1 MGVLEKAF
9 EKVAKNIMMKRR
21 KLTKKKK
28 QFSDE
33 FLNEQRRIYT
43 KELLY
48 NVEVILNPDTS
59 YPIEYYGPKEKDYG
73 SMYYHYEKELFMKL
87 LIKYKNYINVYTGE
101 GKEWL
106 PVAIIESTGIA
117 ERDIDGNDT
126 EEIKLSLL
134 KMAEKYGLDFCARNI
149 KGNKYKKI
157 EQKISLGLIVQE
169 KKYNKIDAILP
180 KN

>member
-1 MGVLEKAF
+1 MSILEKAF
-9 EKVAKNIMMKRR
+9 ETVGKDAEKRR
-21 KLTKKKK
+21 KLTKTK
-28 QFSDE
+28 QISDE
-33 FLNEQRRIYT
+33 ILKEQRRIYT

-59 YPIEYYGPKEKDYG
+59 HPIEYYGPKEKDYG

-106 PVAIIESTGIA
+106 PAAIIESTGIA

-126 EEIKLSLL
+126 EEIKISLL
-134 KMAEKYGLDFCARNI
+134 KMAKKYGLDFRPRNI
-149 KGNKYKKI
+149 KGKKDKKI
-157 EQKISLGLIVQE
+157 LKKISLGLIVRE
-169 KKYNKIDAILP
+169 KKYNKIAEFLN